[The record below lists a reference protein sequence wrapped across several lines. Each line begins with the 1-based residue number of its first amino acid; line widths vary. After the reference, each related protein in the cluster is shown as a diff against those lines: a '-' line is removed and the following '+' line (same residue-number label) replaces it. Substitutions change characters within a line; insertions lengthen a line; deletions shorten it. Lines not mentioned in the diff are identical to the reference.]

1 MMLMWAVPKS
11 SRIVALS
18 FIFVVIIFSYQTTT
32 NLASSSENSSINAN
46 YPRLFVTKVVDKKE
60 VTLGESFFVTI
71 TINNFGN
78 KIAYNVTFIDDLS
91 AEWVFNIT
99 GLTRVS
105 YSQIEPNEIRT
116 FSYIATA
123 LSKGSYQLHSAHV
136 YYYTSEIQ
144 PSEFLSISNAID
156 MTVVDPLEDFSLAN
170 YNVSITF
177 LLILLVLNL
186 LLILRLISPKFT
198 RRVDNQLN

>member
-1 MMLMWAVPKS
+1 MWAVPKS

-18 FIFVVIIFSYQTTT
+18 FIFMIIIFSYQTTT
-32 NLASSSENSSINAN
+32 NFASSSEIDSINAT
-46 YPRLFVTKVVDKKE
+46 YPRLFVTKVVDKTE
-60 VTLGESFFVTI
+60 VTLGESFLVTI

-78 KIAYNVTFIDDLS
+78 KTAYNVTFIDDLT

-99 GLTRVS
+99 GLTRIS
-105 YSQIEPNEIRT
+105 YIQIEPDQVRT

-123 LSKGSYQLHSAHV
+123 ISKGNYQLHSAHV
-136 YYYTSEIQ
+136 YYYTSEVQ

-156 MTVVDPLEDFSLAN
+156 MKVVDPLEDFSLAN

-186 LLILRLISPKFT
+186 LLVLRLITPKFN
-198 RRVDNQLN
+198 RRVNNQ